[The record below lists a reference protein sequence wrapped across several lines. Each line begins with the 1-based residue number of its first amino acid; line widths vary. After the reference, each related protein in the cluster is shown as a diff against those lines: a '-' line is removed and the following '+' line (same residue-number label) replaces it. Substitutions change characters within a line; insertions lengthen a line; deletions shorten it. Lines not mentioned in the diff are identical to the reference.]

1 MKISLQTNRQAGIL
15 LLECIVYISVFAVL
29 LGGGTAVF
37 CYCWDH
43 TRATILAAH
52 DVQTVL
58 LEGEQWRKDVRAATG
73 KISMETTPKGEMLRI
88 PAGQREIVYRHEAGE
103 LRREISGQKSSK
115 AFPVKVKASEM
126 KPEVRGRVTA
136 WRWELEL
143 TPPRK
148 ETHLPLLFTFEAVP
162 GTL

>member
-1 MKISLQTNRQAGIL
+1 MKIKRRTNRRAGIML
-15 LLECIVYISVFAVL
+15 MECLVYLGVFAVL

-37 CYCWDH
+37 YFCWDH
-43 TRATILAAH
+43 TRATVLTAD

-73 KISMETTPKGEMLRI
+73 KISIQTTPTGEMLKI
-88 PAGQREIVYRHEAGE
+88 PVGQMEIVYRQEAGE
-103 LRREISGQKSSK
+103 LRREIPAQKRSK
-115 AFPVKVKASEM
+115 AFPVKVKTSEM
-126 KPEVRGRVTA
+126 KPEVRGGVAA

-143 TPPRK
+143 MPPRK